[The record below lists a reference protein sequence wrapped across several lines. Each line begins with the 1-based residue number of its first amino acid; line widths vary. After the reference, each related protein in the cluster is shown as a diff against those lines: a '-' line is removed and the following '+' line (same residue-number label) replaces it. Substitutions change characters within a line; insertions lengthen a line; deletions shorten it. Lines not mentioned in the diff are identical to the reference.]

1 MGKTAT
7 EAQQT
12 SARRSRVNLCL
23 GFQAEK
29 ATADA
34 KTMITNG

>member
-23 GFQAEK
+23 VFQAEK
-29 ATADA
+29 SDCRCQDYDD
-34 KTMITNG
+34 